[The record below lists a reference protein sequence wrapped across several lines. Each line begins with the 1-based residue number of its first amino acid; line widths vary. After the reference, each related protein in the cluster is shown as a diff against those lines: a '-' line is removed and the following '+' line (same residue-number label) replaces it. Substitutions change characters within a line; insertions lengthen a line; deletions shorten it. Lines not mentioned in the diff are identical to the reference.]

1 MKERILRGIPVSG
14 DFGYGDIK
22 IYSPELPIIEKK
34 EILPHEIPQELEKF
48 ERAIILSKEDFEK
61 IYQKVRAEIGKDI
74 AEFIQIQIAFLTDET
89 VLKETKE
96 YIEKERVIAE
106 YAYSEVIKR
115 YYHNLINKG
124 KTVFIDKGLEIFDVC
139 CYVIE
144 KLKDS
149 KKGFSLLQPKEKCV
163 IFAQSLTPMNMALLD
178 KNYILGIAL
187 EMGGKTSHIS
197 IMAKAKEIPTVVGVE
212 KLLHFGANVQKAII
226 DGNRGMVILSPTEK
240 RISLYEKEKEELTKR
255 RKLIIAKKEREAKTK
270 DGKYIDISANIEFVY
285 EAVIAKEYG
294 AKGIGLFRTEYLF
307 LSKRNLPTE
316 EEQFQLYKEVAE
328 KMKPYFVIIRTF
340 DLGGDKIIPGYF
352 ESNPFLGWRGIRFC
366 LSNLDFFKTQLK
378 AILKASTTRNIK
390 IMLPMVSNIEEVIKT
405 KKILEELK
413 EELRRE
419 KIDFDENIELGI
431 MVETPSSVLLSDVL
445 AKLCHFFSIGSNDL
459 TQYTLACD
467 RGNEKVSYL
476 FNHYHPAVLR
486 LIKETIK
493 NGHKNGIWVGLCGE
507 LAGEPLGIILLIGL
521 GIDELSMAPHLIPYA
536 KELISLLDTDFCKE
550 LAEKVINFSTVPEV
564 IKYLKKKIKKEGIL
578 LEKYTYV

>member
-1 MKERILRGIPVSG
+1 MKERILRGIPVNG
-14 DFGYGDIK
+14 DFGYGEIK
-22 IYSPELPIIEKK
+22 IYRPELPIIERK
-34 EILPHEIPQELEKF
+34 EILSYEIPQELEKF
-48 ERAIILSKEDFEK
+48 EKAIALSKEDFEK
-61 IYQKVRAEIGKDI
+61 IYQKVRGEMGKDI

-89 VLKETKE
+89 VIKETKD
-96 YIEKERVIAE
+96 YIEKERVVAE

-115 YYHNLINKG
+115 YYQSLASKG
-124 KTVFIDKGLEIFDVC
+124 LSVFIDKSLEVFDVC

-144 KLKDS
+144 KLRDS
-149 KKGFSLLQPKEKCV
+149 KKSFSLLQPQEKCV
-163 IFAQSLTPMNMALLD
+163 IFAQSLTPMNMAILD

-197 IMAKAKEIPTVVGVE
+197 IMAKAKEIPAVVGIE
-212 KLLHFGANVQKAII
+212 NLLNFSAKSREAII
-226 DGNRGMVILSPTEK
+226 DGNRGIVILNPTEK
-240 RISLYEKEKEELTKR
+240 RIRFYEKEQEEIIKR
-255 RKLIIAKKEREAKTK
+255 KKLIIAKREREAITK

-307 LSKRNLPTE
+307 LSKRSLPTE
-316 EEQFQLYKEVAE
+316 EEQYQLYKEVAE
-328 KMKPYFVIIRTF
+328 KIKPYFVIIRTF

-352 ESNPFLGWRGIRFC
+352 ENNPFLGWRGIRFC
-366 LSNLDFFKTQLK
+366 LSNLDFFKTQLR
-378 AILKASTTRNIK
+378 AILRASFTRNIK
-390 IMLPMVSNIEEVIKT
+390 VMLPMVTNIEEVIKT
-405 KKILEELK
+405 KDILNELK
-413 EELRRE
+413 EELKKE
-419 KIDFDENIELGI
+419 NIDFDENIELGI
-431 MVETPSSVLLSDVL
+431 MIETPSSVLLSDVL

-493 NGHKNGIWVGLCGE
+493 SGHKNGIWVGLCGE

-521 GIDELSMAPHLIPYA
+521 GIDELSMAPQFIPYA
-536 KELISLLDTDFCKE
+536 KELISFLDTDFCKE
-550 LAEKVINFSTVPEV
+550 LAERVINFSTVSEV
-564 IKYLKKKIKKEGIL
+564 MRYLKKRIKKEGII
-578 LEKYTYV
+578 LEKYSYV